1 MITDWLNEILVF
13 PADYEFIRYL
23 LLSVI
28 IVISV
33 ALAYGFFAGTFSA
46 IFKR

>member
-1 MITDWLNEILVF
+1 MITDWLDEILVF
-13 PADYEFIRYL
+13 PSDFEFIKYL

-28 IVISV
+28 VVISV
-33 ALAYGFFAGTFSA
+33 SLAYGFFAGTFSA